1 MKKIFFII
9 LIFLCV
15 LAAAYLIYLNE
26 IILPEKIRIAVV
38 DGLSGATGKNVTLAS
53 AKLDIFRGLVLKDL
67 AAVDE
72 NSNILTSKDV
82 SCRFLILPLLKK
94 QIVITSLKFD
104 SPEIFVERFPDNSIN
119 IVETFFKKPLLFMKG
134 EYSLTIL
141 RIILYRGSVNFKD
154 DTLDP
159 PFTKEIKNMAL
170 DGRISFPDKVKF
182 DAEFDISSQLPASL
196 KSSGE
201 YKIREKEL
209 SLDIKA
215 RDLAISEF
223 GAYFKKA
230 NIELP
235 DGKIDASAA
244 LYFKDGF
251 FYADIDM
258 TSLGL
263 IFSQDK
269 INANLNCGLKAKVK
283 YSFNNKELTYSGDLD
298 MKNLALSDLDY
309 VGKIDDIRG
318 KVAFS
323 EAKLSSRNITCT
335 VLGVPV
341 MAMVDL
347 PDLGNPIMKI
357 DAAAGLDLTT
367 LKDILKNNFYINIP
381 AEITGQGEL
390 KLMLQYKPAVS
401 EHPIINGSLGTA
413 GATLR
418 LEYNKIPLE
427 HVKGKIDFTRNQL
440 IWSEVAFKYMDADYK
455 TSGVLTNFD
464 KPGVDLKLSSD
475 RLALQS
481 LLAINDKII
490 TLSKFDGRFDNS
502 EFSIQGDIDTKDPSN
517 VAADVSGLVKF
528 DLDAAKEPFKKIM
541 DILKNSKAS
550 GRMTA
555 SFNLKGNLS
564 DLSRAAIDAEVTSES
579 LFIYGLKID
588 DFSMGYL
595 QRNGIMNIARVSSSL
610 YGGVLDATGM
620 VDLISKDLPYQIN
633 ADIKNLKIEK
643 IKKDT
648 VFKDMDISG
657 SMQAHFGV
665 KGFSNDL
672 SRLNAWGKISI
683 LNGRLWQLNLFRGMG
698 ALLFKRDFNSVVFKE
713 GSCDFF
719 IKENRAFTN
728 NLIMKSDLLNIYGAL
743 MAGFDNS
750 ISASLKA
757 EFTDEG
763 IDAGNISDIAG
774 AIERYSIMEIGGT
787 LKEPKYK
794 IRPDLTSIVG
804 DIADS
809 FF

>member
-15 LAAAYLIYLNE
+15 LAAAYLVYLNE
-26 IILPEKIRIAVV
+26 IILPEKIRTAVV
-38 DGLSGATGKNVTLAS
+38 DGLSAATGKNVTLTS

-67 AAVDE
+67 AAADE
-72 NSNILTSKDV
+72 NSNILASKDV

-104 SPEIFVERFPDNSIN
+104 SPEIFVERFSDNSIN
-119 IVETFFKKPLLFMKG
+119 IVEAFFKRPLLLMKG
-134 EYSLTIL
+134 EYSLIIL
-141 RIILYRGSVNFKD
+141 RIILSKGSINFKD

-170 DGRISFPDKVKF
+170 DGRISFPDKITF
-182 DAEFDISSQLPASL
+182 DAEFDISSQIPASL

-201 YKIREKEL
+201 YKMREKEF

-215 RDLAISEF
+215 RDLDIKEF
-223 GAYFKKA
+223 GAYFK
-230 NIELP
+230 NSPIELP

-258 TSLGL
+258 TGPAL
-263 IFSQDK
+263 IFSQNK
-269 INANLNCGLKAKVK
+269 INANLNCGLKAKAK
-283 YSFNNKELTYSGDLD
+283 YSFNNKELIYSGDLD
-298 MKNLALSDLDY
+298 MKNLALSGLDY
-309 VGKIDDIRG
+309 AGKIDDIKG
-318 KVAFS
+318 KVTLS
-323 EAKLSSRNITCT
+323 EAKLSSSNITCT

-341 MAMVDL
+341 RATVDL
-347 PDLGNPIMKI
+347 PDFRDPILKI
-357 DAAAGLDLTT
+357 DVTAGLDLTT
-367 LKDILKNNFYINIP
+367 LKNMLKNNFYMNIP
-381 AEITGQGEL
+381 ADMAGQGEL
-390 KLMLQYKPAVS
+390 NLMLQYKPALS
-401 EHPIINGSLGTA
+401 EPLIINGSLYTA
-413 GATLR
+413 QAALR

-427 HVKGKIDFTRNQL
+427 NVKGKIDFTRNQL
-440 IWSEVAFKYMDADYK
+440 IWSGIGFKYMGADYK

-464 KPGVDLKLSSD
+464 KPRVELKLSSD
-475 RLALQS
+475 RLALRS

-490 TLSKFDGRFDNS
+490 TLSKFDGRFDNA
-502 EFSIQGDIDTKDPSN
+502 EFSLQGDIDTKDPLS

-528 DLDAAKEPFKKIM
+528 DLDAAKEPFKKPM

-555 SFNLKGNLS
+555 SFNLKGNLN
-564 DLSRAAIDAEVTSES
+564 DLARAAIDAEVTSES
-579 LFIYGLKID
+579 LFVYGLKID
-588 DFSMGYL
+588 DFSMEYF
-595 QRNGIMNIARVSSSL
+595 QRNGIMNIARMRSSL

-620 VDLISKDLPYQIN
+620 VDLISKDTPYQIN

-657 SMQAHFGV
+657 SMQVHFGV
-665 KGFSNDL
+665 KGFSSDL
-672 SRLNAWGKISI
+672 SRLNAWGKIDI
-683 LNGRLWQLNLFRGMG
+683 LNGKLWQLNLFRGMG
-698 ALLFKRDFNSVVFKE
+698 TLLFKSDFNSVVFKE
-713 GSCDFF
+713 GSCNFF
-719 IKENRAFTN
+719 IKENRVFTN
-728 NLIMKSDLLNIYGAL
+728 DLIMKSDLLNIYGVVK
-743 MAGFDNS
+743 AGFDNS
-750 ISASLKA
+750 IRASLKA